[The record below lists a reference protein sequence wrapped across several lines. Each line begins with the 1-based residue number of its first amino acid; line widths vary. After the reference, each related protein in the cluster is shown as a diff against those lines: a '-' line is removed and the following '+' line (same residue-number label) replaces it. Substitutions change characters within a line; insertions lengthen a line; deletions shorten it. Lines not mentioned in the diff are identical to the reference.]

1 MCPKGWSAE
10 HLRLVAGADTA
21 AGKDGRDEEPMI
33 GPKPASAAERK
44 AQAAA
49 EAKERS
55 DRILEEESA
64 KDRAWRRAV
73 LMVRS
78 VHSHSTALA
87 Q

>member
-1 MCPKGWSAE
+1 MFWVAE
-10 HLRLVAGADTA
+10 AKTA
-21 AGKDGRDEEPMI
+21 AAKNGEGDEPMI

-55 DRILEEESA
+55 DRILEEERA
-64 KDRAWRRAV
+64 KDKAWRQAV

-78 VHSHSTALA
+78 VHSHLLTSARHELLPSA
-87 Q
+87 